1 MVGYD
6 DQIVREKAVISLR
19 KVGELLDKETIT
31 NLWVTKLFMIYKL

>member
-1 MVGYD
+1 MVGND

-31 NLWVTKLFMIYKL
+31 NLYLPLLKR